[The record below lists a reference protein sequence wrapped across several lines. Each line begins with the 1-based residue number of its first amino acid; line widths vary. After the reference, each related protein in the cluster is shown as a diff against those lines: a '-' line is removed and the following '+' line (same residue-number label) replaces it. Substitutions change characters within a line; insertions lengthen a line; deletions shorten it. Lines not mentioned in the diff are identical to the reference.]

1 MPVNAILIAV
11 NTILWVVMFF
21 RLKKKLSP
29 DGVIKE
35 IRKELDKILLQI
47 NSDSDRN
54 IRLIQSQ
61 IEQVKKVS
69 LEAQQLCERAE
80 ERIAMLYGELD
91 KAASVKSV
99 EQSLYRPAPENT
111 KPDKAEA
118 SPALSSEP
126 AASELTAEPRAGSS
140 VPKVGPAASIPHED
154 TLNKSRS
161 PVDSYMKEQLRFV
174 PEAARSPE
182 PAPSAQDSPRKI
194 EIPEFIK
201 AEKPIEIKK
210 PFRQQVKEM
219 LALGYSVEEISHK
232 TGRSTQEVKIIIEI
246 L

>member
-1 MPVNAILIAV
+1 MPVTVILIAV
-11 NTILWVVMFF
+11 NTILWAVMFL
-21 RLKKKLSP
+21 RLKRKLSP
-29 DGVIKE
+29 EGVVKE
-35 IRKELDKILLQI
+35 VRAELDKILLQI

-54 IRLIQSQ
+54 IRLIQNQ

-91 KAASVKSV
+91 KASSVKSV
-99 EQSLYRPAPENT
+99 ENQLYQLDAEGA
-111 KPDKAEA
+111 KPDKAPEADPVPVPSAEA
-118 SPALSSEP
+118 SVAKAG
-126 AASELTAEPRAGSS
+126 AA
-140 VPKVGPAASIPHED
+140 AAIPHED

-161 PVDSYMKEQLRFV
+161 PLDSYMKEQLRFV
-174 PEAARSPE
+174 PESARPSE
-182 PAPSAQDSPRKI
+182 PVSATLDPPRKI

-210 PFRQQVKEM
+210 TFRQQVREM
-219 LALGYSVEEISHK
+219 LALGYSVEEIAHK

>member
-1 MPVNAILIAV
+1 MPVTVILIVV
-11 NTILWVVMFF
+11 NTILWVVMFL
-21 RLKKKLSP
+21 RLKRKLSP
-29 DGVIKE
+29 EGVIKE
-35 IRKELDKILLQI
+35 VRAELDKILLQI

-54 IRLIQSQ
+54 IRLIQNQ

-91 KAASVKSV
+91 KASSVKSV
-99 EQSLYRPAPENT
+99 ENQLYQLDPEGTKPGKAPEAD
-111 KPDKAEA
+111 PVPVPSAGVSEA
-118 SPALSSEP
+118 KDG
-126 AASELTAEPRAGSS
+126 AAVA
-140 VPKVGPAASIPHED
+140 IPHED

-161 PVDSYMKEQLRFV
+161 PLDSYMKEQLRFV
-174 PEAARSPE
+174 PESARPSE
-182 PAPSAQDSPRKI
+182 PVSATQEASRKV

-210 PFRQQVKEM
+210 TFRQQVREM
-219 LALGYSVEEISHK
+219 LALGYSVEEIAHK

>member
-1 MPVNAILIAV
+1 MLVNAVLLAGNV
-11 NTILWVVMFF
+11 ILWCILLL

-29 DGVIKE
+29 DGVMKDV
-35 IRKELDKILLQI
+35 RKELEKLLLQI

-54 IRLIQSQ
+54 IRLIQNQ

-91 KAASVKSV
+91 KASSVKSV
-99 EQSLYRPAPENT
+99 EQSLYRPAPEST
-111 KPDKAEA
+111 KPDKAIE
-118 SPALSSEP
+118 PLSVP
-126 AASELTAEPRAGSS
+126 EPRAGGGDS
-140 VPKVGPAASIPHED
+140 KAGLAASILHED

-174 PEAARSPE
+174 PEASRSSE
-182 PAPSAQDSPRKI
+182 PASSAQDSPRKI

-219 LALGYSVEEISHK
+219 LALGYSVEEIAHK

>member
-1 MPVNAILIAV
+1 MPVNVILIAV
-11 NTILWVVMFF
+11 NTILWLVMFW
-21 RLKKKLSP
+21 RLKRKLSP
-29 DGVIKE
+29 EGVIKDV
-35 IRKELDKILLQI
+35 RAELDKILLQI

-54 IRLIQSQ
+54 IRLIQNQ
-61 IEQVKKVS
+61 IDQVKKVS

-91 KAASVKSV
+91 KAASARSV
-99 EQSLYRPAPENT
+99 EEQLYRPVPEASE
-111 KPDKAEA
+111 PDKAIEPV
-118 SPALSSEP
+118 PA
-126 AASELTAEPRAGSS
+126 AEPRAGGSESKAGPSAS
-140 VPKVGPAASIPHED
+140 VPHED
-154 TLNKSRS
+154 TLNKSLS
-161 PVDSYMKEQLRFV
+161 PLGSYMKEQLRFV
-174 PEAARSPE
+174 PESARTPE
-182 PAPSAQDSPRKI
+182 PAPSAQEAPRKI

-219 LALGYSVEEISHK
+219 LALGYSVEEIAHK